1 MDIDSSSTAD
11 RAGAEAGRSAGWT
24 ALGGWL
30 LAVAGC
36 TLLLWSVRDGLH
48 EAHSALAYLLLV
60 LGGSARNGR
69 LVGLVL
75 AVVSFL
81 AFNFFLLPPYYTL
94 AIEDPLDW
102 WVLIAFLITSVVAA
116 QLFHRTRQALA
127 TAEKRAREIDRL
139 SALGAESLSV
149 PRAADAVTAIARVIR
164 SELPVASAQIVVMGD
179 DPALPTVLARAPEDE
194 GAEPDADLIHVAVR
208 EGRIVTLGPDGDH
221 DVAPPGI
228 DLASLLSGSGS
239 HVAVLVPLQVRDRNL
254 GVVRLSDPE
263 GLDLDRA
270 KAVFADTL
278 IYYAALAVERVRLA
292 AEAEHVA
299 ALREADRLK
308 DALLAS
314 VSHDLRTPLTTI
326 RALAAE
332 LRDTGDER
340 SAVIEEEAE
349 RLNRLVTDLL
359 DFSRIREGTLPLEPR
374 IIAAEDLVGA
384 VLQRLRGVPGVDRVD
399 VRLPPGGALPIGRF
413 DFVHSLRALG
423 NLVENA
429 LRHSPEGQ
437 AVELEVAE
445 EGGELLFRVLDRGTG
460 VPEMERERI
469 FEPFIRAATSPGSDL
484 AGTGLGLAIARSVA
498 EAQGG
503 SVRYAPRSG
512 GGSVFELRLPG
523 ETLDETLDE
532 AGR

>member
-1 MDIDSSSTAD
+1 MGIALSSAADSGTAD
-11 RAGAEAGRSAGWT
+11 GGRPGAWG
-24 ALGGWL
+24 ALGLWL
-30 LAVAGC
+30 LAVVGC

-69 LVGLVL
+69 FVGLVL

-94 AIEDPLDW
+94 ALEDPLDW

-116 QLFHRTRQALA
+116 QLFHRTRQALE
-127 TAEKRAREIDRL
+127 TAENRAREIDRL

-164 SELPVASAQIVVMGD
+164 SELPVASTQVVVLED
-179 DPALPTVLARAPEDE
+179 DGETPTVLARAP
-194 GAEPDADLIHVAVR
+194 AEEREKPDADLVHVAVG
-208 EGRIVTLGPDGDH
+208 EGRIVAIGPDGASR
-221 DVAPPGI
+221 VAPSGT
-228 DLASLLSGSGS
+228 DLASLLSGASS
-239 HVAVLVPLQVRDRNL
+239 HVAVLIPLRVRDRNL
-254 GVVRLSDPE
+254 GVVRLSDPQ
-263 GLDLDRA
+263 GLRLDQA

-326 RALAAE
+326 RALATE
-332 LRDTGDER
+332 LRVTGDER

-359 DFSRIREGTLPLEPR
+359 DLSRIRGGTLPLEPR

-384 VLQRLRGVPGVDRVD
+384 VLQRLGGMPGIDRLE
-399 VRLPPGGALPIGRF
+399 VRLPPGGALPVGRF
-413 DFVHSLRALG
+413 DFVHALRALS

-429 LRHSPEGQ
+429 LGHSPDGQ
-437 AVELEVAE
+437 VVEIEVVE
-445 EGGELLFRVLDRGTG
+445 EGEELLFRVLDRGAG
-460 VPEMERERI
+460 IPEEERDRI
-469 FEPFIRAATSPGSDL
+469 FEPFFRAGSSSGSDRG
-484 AGTGLGLAIARSVA
+484 GTGLGLAIARSVA

-503 SVRYAPRSG
+503 SVRHAPRSG

-523 ETLDETLDE
+523 ESLDAIEE
-532 AGR
+532 